1 MLLFLEG
8 TGAMT
13 LNGAKKVLTVE
24 SEALIRLRDS
34 LDASFTRLV
43 EVILACRGRVV
54 VTGMGKSGIVGH
66 KISATLASTGT
77 PSLSLHPA
85 EALHGDLGMVTKDD
99 VVFALSNS
107 GETEELVA
115 LAPLFKRI
123 GAFTA
128 TATGNPKSTL
138 ARSCDLHLT
147 VAIDQEACPLGLA
160 PMASTTAQMALGDAL
175 AAALI
180 ERRGFKP
187 EDFALLHPG
196 GKLGKRLLRV
206 SDLMH
211 TGTEVPRVTPQTPMK
226 DVLYEISA
234 KKLGHAIV
242 AEGAGKVLGIITD
255 GDMRRLI
262 EKHGGTLLEMSAGS
276 CAHPNPLT
284 IAPGAMAVEALGLM
298 ESRKITSLV
307 VVDAAGAL
315 LGVLHL
321 HDLWGLQMI

>member
-1 MLLFLEG
+1 
-8 TGAMT
+8 MT
-13 LNGAKKVLTVE
+13 LSGAKKVLSVE
-24 SEALIRLRDS
+24 SEALLRLRDS

-43 EVILACRGRVV
+43 EVILQCRGRVV

-77 PSLSLHPA
+77 PSFSLHPA

-99 VVFALSNS
+99 VVFSLSNS

-128 TATGNPKSTL
+128 AATGNPKSTL

-147 VAIDQEACPLGLA
+147 VSIDQEACPLGLA

-211 TGTEVPRVTPQTPMK
+211 TGASVPRVAPQTPMK
-226 DVLYEISA
+226 EALYEISA
-234 KKLGHAIV
+234 KKLGHTVV
-242 AEGAGKVLGIITD
+242 AEGAGKVIGIITD

-262 EKHGGTLLEMSAGS
+262 EKHGGALLEMSAGS
-276 CAHPNPLT
+276 CAHPSPLT
-284 IAPGAMAVEALGLM
+284 IAPDAMAVEALGLM

-307 VVDAAGAL
+307 VVDTSGML

>member
-1 MLLFLEG
+1 V
-8 TGAMT
+8 T

-24 SEALIRLRDS
+24 AEALLRLRDS
-34 LDASFTRLV
+34 LDATFLQLV
-43 EVILACRGRVV
+43 ESVLHCKGRVV
-54 VTGMGKSGIVGH
+54 VTGMGKSGLVGQ

-77 PSLSLHPA
+77 PSFALHPA
-85 EALHGDLGMVTKDD
+85 DALHGDLGMVTRDD

-115 LAPLFKRI
+115 LAPILKRL
-123 GAFTA
+123 GAFLA
-128 TATGNPKSTL
+128 AATGNPKSTL
-138 ARSCDLHLT
+138 ALACDLHIT

-160 PMASTTAQMALGDAL
+160 PMASTTAQLALGDAL

-180 ERRGFKP
+180 ERRGFKA
-187 EDFALLHPG
+187 EDFARLHPG
-196 GKLGKRLLRV
+196 GKLGKRLMRV

-211 TGTEVPRVTPQTPMK
+211 AGAAAPRVGLDARMK

-234 KKLGHAIV
+234 KKLGHAV
-242 AEGAGKVLGIITD
+242 VVDGAGRVAGIITD

-262 EKHGGTLLEMSAGS
+262 EQHGGALLEMTARACVRSK
-276 CAHPNPLT
+276 PLT

-307 VVDAAGAL
+307 VAGPDETL

>member
-1 MLLFLEG
+1 
-8 TGAMT
+8 MT
-13 LNGAKKVLTVE
+13 LNGAKKVLAVE
-24 SEALIRLRDS
+24 AEALLRLRDS
-34 LDASFTRLV
+34 LDVSFLKLV
-43 EVILACRGRVV
+43 EAVLHCKGRVV
-54 VTGMGKSGIVGH
+54 VTGMGKSGLVGQ

-77 PSLSLHPA
+77 PAFSLHPA
-85 EALHGDLGMVTKDD
+85 DALHGDLGMVTRDD

-115 LAPLFKRI
+115 LAPILKRL
-123 GAFTA
+123 GAFLA
-128 TATGNPKSTL
+128 AATGNAKSTL
-138 ARSCDLHLT
+138 ALACDLHIT

-160 PMASTTAQMALGDAL
+160 PMASTTAQLALGDAL

-180 ERRGFKP
+180 ERRGFKA
-187 EDFALLHPG
+187 EDFARLHPG
-196 GKLGKRLLRV
+196 GKLGKRLMRV
-206 SDLMH
+206 SELMH
-211 TGTEVPRVTPQTPMK
+211 AGAATPRVGLDTRMK

-234 KKLGHAIV
+234 KKLGHAV
-242 AEGAGKVLGIITD
+242 VVDGAGKVAGIITD

-262 EKHGGTLLEMSAGS
+262 EQHGGALLEMTARTCVHSK
-276 CAHPNPLT
+276 PLT

-307 VVDAAGAL
+307 VTGPDDTL

>member
-1 MLLFLEG
+1 MS
-8 TGAMT
+8 

-24 SEALIRLRDS
+24 SEALLRLRDS

-43 EVILACRGRVV
+43 EVILACKGRVV
-54 VTGMGKSGIVGH
+54 ITGMGKSGIVGH
-66 KISATLASTGT
+66 KISSTLASTGT

-128 TATGNPKSTL
+128 AATGNPKSTL

-211 TGTEVPRVTPQTPMK
+211 TGAEVPRVTPQTPMK
-226 DVLYEISA
+226 DALYEISA
-234 KKLGHAIV
+234 KKLGHTVV

-262 EKHGGTLLEMSAGS
+262 EKHGGALLEMSAGS

-284 IAPGAMAVEALGLM
+284 IAPDAMAVEALGLM

>member
-1 MLLFLEG
+1 
-8 TGAMT
+8 MT
-13 LNGAKKVLTVE
+13 LNGARKVLAVE
-24 SEALIRLRDS
+24 AEALLRLSES
-34 LDASFTRLV
+34 LDDAFIKLV
-43 EVILACRGRVV
+43 EAILSCKGRVV
-54 VTGMGKSGIVGH
+54 VTGMGKSGLVGQ

-77 PSLSLHPA
+77 PSFALHPA
-85 EALHGDLGMVTKDD
+85 DALHGDLGMVTGED

-107 GETEELVA
+107 GETEELIA
-115 LAPLFKRI
+115 LAPILKRM
-123 GAFTA
+123 GAFLA
-128 TATGNPKSTL
+128 TATGNPQSTL
-138 ARSCDLHLT
+138 ARACDLHIT

-196 GKLGKRLLRV
+196 GKLGKRLMRV
-206 SDLMH
+206 HELMH
-211 TGTEVPRVTPQTPMK
+211 TGEAIPRVSPDTLMK
-226 DVLYEISA
+226 DVLFEISA
-234 KKLGHAIV
+234 KKLGHAV
-242 AEGAGKVLGIITD
+242 VVDGKGKVTGIVTD

-262 EKHGGTLLEMSAGS
+262 EKHGGALLDMTAGG
-276 CAHPNPLT
+276 CAHPAPLT

-307 VVDAAGAL
+307 VLDPEDNL

-321 HDLWGLQMI
+321 HDLWGIQMI

>member
-1 MLLFLEG
+1 
-8 TGAMT
+8 MT
-13 LNGAKKVLTVE
+13 LDGAKKVLAVE
-24 SEALIRLRDS
+24 AEALLRLSES
-34 LDASFTRLV
+34 LDDSFIKLV
-43 EVILACRGRVV
+43 EAILACKGRVV
-54 VTGMGKSGIVGH
+54 VTGMGKSGLVGQ

-77 PSLSLHPA
+77 PSFALHPA
-85 EALHGDLGMVTKDD
+85 DALHGDLGMVTGED

-107 GETEELVA
+107 GETEELIA
-115 LAPLFKRI
+115 LAPILKRM
-123 GAFTA
+123 GAFLA

-138 ARSCDLHLT
+138 ARACDLHIT

-196 GKLGKRLLRV
+196 GKLGKRLMRV
-206 SDLMH
+206 HELMH
-211 TGTEVPRVTPQTPMK
+211 TGEAIPRVSPDTLMK

-234 KKLGHAIV
+234 KKLGHAV
-242 AEGAGKVLGIITD
+242 VVDGEGKVTGIITD

-262 EKHGGTLLEMSAGS
+262 EKHSGALLEMTAGA
-276 CAHPNPLT
+276 CAHPAPLA

-298 ESRKITSLV
+298 ESRKITSLIV
-307 VVDAAGAL
+307 LGAEDNFM
-315 LGVLHL
+315 GVLHL

>member
-1 MLLFLEG
+1 MN
-8 TGAMT
+8 

-24 SEALIRLRDS
+24 SEALLRLRDS
-34 LDASFTRLV
+34 LDVSFAKLV
-43 EVILACRGRVV
+43 EVILTCKGRVV

-77 PSLSLHPA
+77 PSFSLHPA

-107 GETEELVA
+107 GETEELVD
-115 LAPLFKRI
+115 LAPFFKRM
-123 GAFTA
+123 GAFMA
-128 TATGNPKSTL
+128 AATGNPNSTL
-138 ARSCDLHLT
+138 ARSCDLHIT

-180 ERRGFKP
+180 ERRGFKS

-196 GKLGKRLLRV
+196 GKLGKRLMRV
-206 SDLMH
+206 RDLMH
-211 TGTEVPRVTPQTPMK
+211 TGAAVPRVTPGTPMK
-226 DVLYEISA
+226 EALYEISA
-234 KKLGHAIV
+234 KKLGHTVV
-242 AEGAGKVLGIITD
+242 ADGTGRVLGIITD
-255 GDMRRLI
+255 GDMRRLM
-262 EKHGGTLLEMSAGS
+262 EKHGGALLGMTAGE
-276 CAHPNPLT
+276 CAHPDPLT
-284 IAPGAMAVEALGLM
+284 IACDAMAVEALGLM

-307 VVDAAGAL
+307 VVDASDQL

>member
-1 MLLFLEG
+1 
-8 TGAMT
+8 MT

-24 SEALIRLRDS
+24 SEALLRLRDS
-34 LDASFTRLV
+34 LDASFSRLV
-43 EVILACRGRVV
+43 EVILACKGRVV
-54 VTGMGKSGIVGH
+54 PTGMGKSGIVGH

-77 PSLSLHPA
+77 PSFSLHPA
-85 EALHGDLGMVTKDD
+85 EALHGDLGMVTKED

-107 GETEELVA
+107 GETEELVE

-128 TATGNPKSTL
+128 AATGNPKSTL
-138 ARSCDLHLT
+138 ARACDLHIT

-196 GKLGKRLLRV
+196 GKLGKRLMRV

-211 TGTEVPRVTPQTPMK
+211 TGAEVPRVTPQAPMK
-226 DVLYEISA
+226 EVLYEISA
-234 KKLGHAIV
+234 KKLGHAVV
-242 AEGAGKVLGIITD
+242 ADGAGKVVGIITD

-262 EKHGGTLLEMSAGS
+262 EEHGGALLEMSAGA
-276 CAHPNPLT
+276 CAHASPLT
-284 IAPGAMAVEALGLM
+284 IAPDAMAVEALGLM
-298 ESRKITSLV
+298 ESRKITSLI
-307 VVDAAGAL
+307 VVDAAGML

-321 HDLWGLQMI
+321 HDLWGLQMM

>member
-1 MLLFLEG
+1 
-8 TGAMT
+8 MT

-24 SEALIRLRDS
+24 SEALLRLRDS
-34 LDASFTRLV
+34 LDRSFITLV
-43 EVILACRGRVV
+43 ETILACTGRVV
-54 VTGMGKSGIVGH
+54 VTGMGKSGIVGR

-77 PSLSLHPA
+77 PALSLHPA
-85 EALHGDLGMVTKDD
+85 EALHGDLGMVTKGD

-115 LAPLFKRI
+115 LVPLLKRL

-128 TATGNPKSTL
+128 AATGNSNSTL
-138 ARSCDLHLT
+138 ARASDLHIT

-180 ERRGFKP
+180 ERRGFKA
-187 EDFALLHPG
+187 EDFARLHPG
-196 GKLGKRLLRV
+196 GKLGKRLMRV
-206 SDLMH
+206 RDLMH
-211 TGTEVPRVTPQTPMK
+211 TGREMPLVTPRTSMK
-226 DVLYEISA
+226 EALFEISA
-234 KKLGHAIV
+234 KKLGHAVVVEGDGRV
-242 AEGAGKVLGIITD
+242 AGIITD

-262 EKHGGTLLEMSAGS
+262 EHHGGAFLDMAAGD
-276 CAHPNPLT
+276 CAHAHPLA
-284 IAPGAMAVEALGLM
+284 IAPEAMAVEALGLM

-307 VVDAAGAL
+307 VTDPGGHL

-321 HDLWGLQMI
+321 HDLWGLQMM